1 MKPFNLLAT
10 LVTLPAL
17 FAGGA
22 IQTNDVPF
30 AAAALGCPV
39 VHDGY
44 LYITADSFSGGGL
57 AVFDLSDPA
66 SPTFAAGI
74 RTAGPASA
82 APAFLGDTTYVPTE
96 AGIEV
101 FDITRPEEPAHV
113 RLLTPHAPRSS
124 EADLIVV
131 GERLVARQRDNIR
144 LYDLSDPFSPFPTDT
159 APLWARGAKPAS
171 TLFLAAAPLTPDEE
185 YPGDF
190 RESLGKVCAT
200 NHIFR
205 IDSGRFVDYGPLALP
220 ENFVTNTLALHF
232 VTDKIAYMADG
243 PDAILIADF
252 TDPRRPDVAGCTNI
266 PSAFLPPQGQRGR
279 LFAGGTNVLEV
290 INVWKPLEP
299 RHTRTVVFPADVDVS
314 RLCLV
319 GDHAYFPNGT
329 LLQTYSMAGSNA
341 VLIAEARF
349 KQPDGPTLFADK
361 SPLAHAVSRAPGV
374 ALVPDASCD
383 EVFREDLVLVGGL
396 IARSHGLPLSR
407 PTGIALYE
415 PSNHLAQTSAVH
427 TLGGTVH
434 GFCADPASNR
444 LFAADS
450 LSITVFRVA
459 GGDLAEEARFPI
471 SRHPLYG
478 PRALALTDD
487 GHILAA
493 CGADGLRAYA
503 YDGTNLNL
511 RATCETGGFACDVA
525 VSGDRVFVADRERG
539 VTVCRYADGQLE
551 KLRTHALPRG
561 TATAIAARDGIA
573 YVAAGDVPLAV
584 LSDAPIISLATRKG
598 GPAGAYALDIA
609 LLERGDRLYAL
620 VADGRAGLSLYDV
633 TDPKAPVFARLLTAD
648 GDTCTFF
655 DSVSAVCTDGNLV
668 YALDTC
674 DGFLFGIKPFQT
686 AP

>member
-1 MKPFNLLAT
+1 MKQFHLLLA
-10 LVTLPAL
+10 VMLPLAL
-17 FAGGA
+17 FANGA

-30 AAAALGCPV
+30 AAAALGAPV

-44 LYITADSFSGGGL
+44 LYVTADSFSSGGL
-57 AVFDLSDPA
+57 AVFDLSKPA
-66 SPTFAAGI
+66 TPVFAAGV
-74 RTAGPASA
+74 RTAGPASGS
-82 APAFLGDTTYVPTE
+82 PAFLGDTAYVPTE

-101 FDITRPEEPAHV
+101 FDMTRPEEPAHV

-124 EADLIVV
+124 VADLTVV
-131 GERLVARQRDNIR
+131 GERLVADQRDNIR
-144 LYDLSDPFSPFPTDT
+144 LYDLSDPFSPFPTDA
-159 APLWARGAKPAS
+159 APLMAGGAKPAS
-171 TLFLAAAPLTPDEE
+171 TLFLAATPLTPDEE
-185 YPGDF
+185 CPGTF
-190 RESLGKVCAT
+190 ILAKGCAT

-220 ENFVTNTLALHF
+220 ENHATNAAAIFF
-232 VTDKIAYMADG
+232 VTDKIAYLAEG

-279 LFAGGTNVLEV
+279 LFAGRTNVLEV
-290 INVWKPLEP
+290 INVWKPIEP
-299 RHTRTVVFPADVDVS
+299 RHTRTVVFPADVDVT
-314 RLCLV
+314 RLCLA
-319 GDHAYFPNGT
+319 GDYAYFPNGS
-329 LLQTYSMAGSNA
+329 LLQTYSMASSNA
-341 VLIAEARF
+341 VLTAEARF
-349 KQPDGPTLFADK
+349 KQPDGPTLFAER
-361 SPLAHAVSRAPGV
+361 SPLEHAVSRAPSV
-374 ALVPDASCD
+374 ALIPDASYN
-383 EVFREDLVLVGGL
+383 EVFREDLVLIGGH
-396 IARSHGLPLSR
+396 IARSHGLPSSR

-434 GFCADPASNR
+434 GFCAAPASNR

-450 LSITVFRVA
+450 LSIAVFRVA

-511 RATCETGGFACDVA
+511 RGTCETGGFACDVA

-551 KLRTHALPRG
+551 KIRTHALPRG
-561 TATAIAARDGIA
+561 TATAIAAKNGIA

-584 LSDAPIISLATRKG
+584 LTDAPPISLAARKG

-633 TDPKAPVFARLLTAD
+633 TNPKAPVFARLLTAD
-648 GDTCTFF
+648 EDTYTFF

-674 DGFLFGIKPFQT
+674 DGLLFGIKLFQT
-686 AP
+686 TP